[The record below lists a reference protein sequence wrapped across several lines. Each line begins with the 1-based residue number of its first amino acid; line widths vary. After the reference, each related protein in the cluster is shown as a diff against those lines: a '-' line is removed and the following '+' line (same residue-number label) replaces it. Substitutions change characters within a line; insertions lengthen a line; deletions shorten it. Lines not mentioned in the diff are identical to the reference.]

1 MSKKLT
7 RIFASVIVGLLVV
20 SMLLSLVLPFAPAR
34 RRRL

>member
-20 SMLLSLVLPFAPAR
+20 SMLLSLVLPFVG
-34 RRRL
+34 